1 LFSRGPSARKSKMAE
16 MKKDVQEKINKLSMM
31 EHSLQAFLAQKQAFQ
46 SQLVELD
53 SALGELKKTDKA
65 YRIVGNVMVAAD
77 KDALATDLAQKK
89 EMMELRIKS
98 LEKQELKMREKTS
111 ELQSEVMKEMS
122 D

>member
-1 LFSRGPSARKSKMAE
+1 MAE

-31 EHSLQAFLAQKQAFQ
+31 EHSLQSFLAQKQAFQ

-77 KDALATDLAQKK
+77 KEALAADLAQKK

-98 LEKQELKMREKTS
+98 LEKQETKMREKTS